1 MRMLDVSNG
10 FDMNVILLD
19 SEFDSDFLSV
29 RDAVISARDALTHRQ
44 IGCEHVTK
52 IELAVAEALNNVVE
66 HAYKETC
73 NGMICMKVE
82 QSGKSIIVS
91 VMDHGLPFPSDK
103 LSVNEPVHAGVA
115 LSDIPEGG
123 FGWYFIRTIA
133 ENVNHRRSKDGINH
147 LQMEFRV

>member
-1 MRMLDVSNG
+1 MQIPDVSGG
-10 FDMNVILLD
+10 FGKNTMLLD
-19 SEFDSDFLSV
+19 LEFESDFLSV
-29 RDAVISARDALTHRQ
+29 REAVISARDVLTHRQ

-73 NGMICMKVE
+73 DGMICMKVE

-103 LSVNEPVHAGVA
+103 LSVNEPVPVGVA

-147 LQMEFRV
+147 LQMEFLV